1 MNKFG
6 QIKSNIE
13 SLLTASYGKPSFKN
27 HMKSFKKNIIDNE
40 KLAEA
45 YFLYDELSK
54 CKGLSTDIVDEYLN
68 ESIETIKNIVE
79 TQKDKLKEVYMWISE
94 NVKENSINNYSDID
108 TVVYNTSVR
117 DLEKVLE
124 SKNTIK
130 KLIITKDTNTTVSES
145 LNIPLSSMLKIATN
159 TFNKEYGNISED
171 DKKELKDLL
180 SLDKDTLVEEIEK
193 SKSIVLSKLSEKI
206 NESNDKELND
216 KVNQTISRINESEN
230 SLMSLYKLRQL
241 ERGL

>member
-13 SLLTASYGKPSFKN
+13 SLLTTSYGKPSFKN

-130 KLIITKDTNTTVSES
+130 KLILTKDTNTTVSES

-171 DKKELKDLL
+171 EKKELKDLL

-193 SKSIVLSKLSEKI
+193 SKSVVLSKLSEKI

-230 SLMSLYKLRQL
+230 SLVSLYKLRQL

>member
-13 SLLTASYGKPSFKN
+13 SLLTTSYGKPSFKN

-130 KLIITKDTNTTVSES
+130 KLILTKDTNNTVSES

-171 DKKELKDLL
+171 EKKELKDLL

-193 SKSIVLSKLSEKI
+193 SKSVVLSKLSEKI

-230 SLMSLYKLRQL
+230 SLVSLYKLRQL

>member
-13 SLLTASYGKPSFKN
+13 SLLTTSYGKTSFKN

-171 DKKELKDLL
+171 EKKELKDLL

-230 SLMSLYKLRQL
+230 SLVSLYKLRQL

>member
-13 SLLTASYGKPSFKN
+13 SLLTTSYGKPSFKN

-171 DKKELKDLL
+171 EKKELKDLL

-230 SLMSLYKLRQL
+230 SLVSLYKLRQL

>member
-13 SLLTASYGKPSFKN
+13 SLLTTSYGKPSFKN

-94 NVKENSINNYSDID
+94 NVKENSINNYNDID

-130 KLIITKDTNTTVSES
+130 KLILTKDTNNTVSES

-171 DKKELKDLL
+171 EKKELKDLL

-193 SKSIVLSKLSEKI
+193 SKSVVLSKLSEKI

-230 SLMSLYKLRQL
+230 SLVSLYKLRQL